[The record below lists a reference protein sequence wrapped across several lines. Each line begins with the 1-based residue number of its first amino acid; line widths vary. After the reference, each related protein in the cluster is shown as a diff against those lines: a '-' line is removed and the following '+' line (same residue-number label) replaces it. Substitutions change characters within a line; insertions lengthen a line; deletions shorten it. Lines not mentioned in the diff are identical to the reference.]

1 MITPEMY
8 ELFDGSELQ
17 RRMYYAY
24 LKRATEEMRD
34 LLLFLNSGGE
44 PPMWLDI
51 TLSRR
56 VATFSM
62 ILTRPKMSNTQGYPR
77 PDVHLVE
84 YLIQWAA
91 GIKNAQLADI
101 MEMERRY
108 PALAMIPFTEILPP
122 RYTDEGKR
130 PGNWLKRA
138 WKSIFK

>member
-1 MITPEMY
+1 MITAQMY
-8 ELFDGSELQ
+8 ELFDGSEVQ

-34 LLLFLNSGGE
+34 LLLFLNSGGA
-44 PPMWLDI
+44 PPMWLD
-51 TLSRR
+51 
-56 VATFSM
+56 
-62 ILTRPKMSNTQGYPR
+62 PR
-77 PDVHLVE
+77 PDLHLVE

-130 PGNWLKRA
+130 RGNWLKRVY
-138 WKSIFK
+138 KSIFK